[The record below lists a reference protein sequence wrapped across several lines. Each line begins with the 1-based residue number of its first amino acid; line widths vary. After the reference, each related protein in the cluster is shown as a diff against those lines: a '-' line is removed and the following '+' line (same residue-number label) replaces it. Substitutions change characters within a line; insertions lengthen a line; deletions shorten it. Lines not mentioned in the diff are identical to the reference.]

1 MKEIESDL
9 RYKILNHLKK
19 IGHTTEEVNIN
30 PFLSS
35 LKTHNG
41 KSDLGT
47 ILESLKE
54 LKRDGYIKETRNR
67 NIIDQDYQTKNK
79 PYSDWK
85 SPERFVKQVG
95 DATQINNVYIF
106 LTLEGKKF
114 IIEWEMLENNNWLLK
129 NQRINFYV
137 ILAISFI
144 SVVLSVAAIILHK

>member
-1 MKEIESDL
+1 MKEIKSDI
-9 RYKILNHLKK
+9 RYQILNHLKE

-30 PFLSS
+30 PFLAS

-54 LKRDGYIKETRNR
+54 LKKDGYIKETRNR

-79 PYSDWK
+79 PFSDWK

-95 DATQINNVYIF
+95 EAPKINNVYIF

-114 IIEWEMLENNNWLLK
+114 LIEWQILENNNWLLK
-129 NQRINFYV
+129 YQKYFIF
-137 ILAISFI
+137 ISFFLTI
-144 SVVLSVAAIILHK
+144 LCLIASVLSIKSR